1 MSNHPEQSLLL
12 RYIDGELPG
21 RKSRQVERHVEAC
34 WDCRAEVEELKKTV
48 AECVRYRKE
57 FLAEAM
63 PDAPQ
68 TWGDIYS
75 AFARIDRNQQDTP
88 QRAGLLQI
96 VRGTGFPW
104 RWAVGATTAALAAA
118 GALYFSGGGIPSLKK
133 DPASATRIA
142 EPQLLRNGAD
152 SGSAPMEVPLR
163 PAVPSRPA
171 AIVPGPSASIS
182 DELQVLK
189 ALHGIGAD
197 LGDPLRVSLTN
208 GRILVAGVGVL
219 PARQREIQGALEA
232 LPRVAV
238 EFSDP
243 VSSALPPETVVAT
256 PSAARPDSPGI
267 FQPQL
272 EAKLGGRA
280 ELDRFAG
287 QALNWNESL
296 MSHAYALRAL
306 AQQFPDDAILNNTDR
321 VSLHALA
328 SDHLAAMAVPA
339 TRFENRIA
347 PVLTAIGAKAQ
358 AHPAPND
365 ANSTTSWQASA
376 LLVFQAARRQE
387 MLSSVLLGVA
397 RGEKADADLPSELLG
412 AVSELRAQL
421 QQNQRLL
428 GR

>member
-34 WDCRAEVEELKKTV
+34 WDCRAEVEELKRTV

-63 PDAPQ
+63 PEPPQ
-68 TWGDIYS
+68 NWGDIYC
-75 AFARIDRNQQDTP
+75 AFARIDRNRQDTP
-88 QRAGLLQI
+88 QQTGLLQI

-104 RWAVGATTAALAAA
+104 RWAVGAATAALAVA
-118 GALYFSGGGIPSLKK
+118 GALYFSGGGTPSLKK
-133 DPASATRIA
+133 DAASAKRIA

-208 GRILVAGVGVL
+208 GRVLVAGVGVL
-219 PARQREIQGALEA
+219 PARQREIQSALDA

-243 VSSALPPETVVAT
+243 AAFALPPEAAAAA
-256 PSAARPDSPGI
+256 PSATKSDSPSP

-296 MSHAYALRAL
+296 MSHAYALRGL
-306 AQQFPDDAILNNTDR
+306 AQQFPDDAVLNDADR

-328 SDHLAAMAVPA
+328 GDHLSAMAVPA
-339 TRFENRIA
+339 SSFENRMA

-358 AHPAPND
+358 AQGALD
-365 ANSTTSWQASA
+365 AHSATSWQASA
-376 LLVFQAARRQE
+376 LLLFQAARRQE

-421 QQNQRLL
+421 EQNQRLL